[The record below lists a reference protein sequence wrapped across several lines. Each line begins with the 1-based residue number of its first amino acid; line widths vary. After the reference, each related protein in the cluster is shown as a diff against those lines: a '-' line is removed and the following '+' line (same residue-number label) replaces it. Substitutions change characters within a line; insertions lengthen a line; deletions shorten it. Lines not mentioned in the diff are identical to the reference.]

1 MENVF
6 KIRESCDRNQ
16 ALFFA
21 KAPYIFAK
29 TKGIRLKRVHIT
41 LKKGNGCRFLPIFL
55 PANPAFQSTDSERFG
70 MIAKRRKGWRA
81 EKKERK
87 KLVRKRIAHG
97 QVSYINRTMEAP
109 NAFSKSHSHRQ
120 HSLAWLRTERKDSG
134 PSASRHRE
142 IAVPGGS
149 DTHFSSCL

>member
-1 MENVF
+1 MFSKLENPATGI
-6 KIRESCDRNQ
+6 K
-16 ALFFA
+16 LFFCKSTLYFCKNQRNPA
-21 KAPYIFAK
+21 QKGSHYI
-29 TKGIRLKRVHIT
+29 
-41 LKKGNGCRFLPIFL
+41 KKGNGCRFLPIFL
-55 PANPAFQSTDSERFG
+55 PANLAFQSTDSERFG
-70 MIAKRRKGWRA
+70 MIAKRRKEWRA

-109 NAFSKSHSHRQ
+109 NTFSKSHSHRQ

-142 IAVPGGS
+142 FAVPGGS
-149 DTHFSSCL
+149 DAHFSSCL

>member
-16 ALFFA
+16 ALFLQ
-21 KAPYIFAK
+21 KHLIFLQK
-29 TKGIRLKRVHIT
+29 LKESDSKGIT

-70 MIAKRRKGWRA
+70 MIAKRRKEWRA

-149 DTHFSSCL
+149 DAHFSSCL